1 MYKMVS
7 NLSLGEVVSE
17 DLKSSVSNRTE
28 RGRENKGDEGMRIGT
43 SVARSARLRSEG
55 GMGTK

>member
-7 NLSLGEVVSE
+7 NSSLGEVVSE
-17 DLKSSVSNRTE
+17 DPKSSVSNQTE
-28 RGRENKGDEGMRIGT
+28 RDRENKGDEGTRIGT

-55 GMGTK
+55 RMSTK

>member
-7 NLSLGEVVSE
+7 NSSLGEVVSE
-17 DLKSSVSNRTE
+17 DPKSSVSNRTE
-28 RGRENKGDEGMRIGT
+28 QGKGSKGDEGTRIGT

-55 GMGTK
+55 RMSIK